1 MKEQTTVDQIL
12 DLLLDALQERQ
23 AARGQAEAVR
33 AESERP
39 TPTPPPPPT
48 TAVQPTPLTS
58 STAEEE
64 PSLPPIRD
72 PLPNPLLKNRT
83 KRSTPRRT
91 SAAPPPRQASIN
103 LGRMLGRLF
112 VGLIG
117 LIVLINIPFNRHGTA
132 LARAMPD
139 NAALIIRDGLLL
151 KGSGDEIYVL
161 ESNQRRWITTLDA
174 FEYYGYR
181 WENVHEVDDDF
192 INQFEEGR
200 PVHLLVKC
208 ATSPHVYALEDGQKR
223 WIKDVPTLET
233 FQVPWE
239 MVQIVGCQY
248 LRDLPDGIPFPAD
261 AGEPPQP

>member
-1 MKEQTTVDQIL
+1 MKEQSTVDQIL

-23 AARGQAEAVR
+23 TARGQTEIIAPEAT
-33 AESERP
+33 RP
-39 TPTPPPPPT
+39 TPEPPPPPA
-48 TAVQPTPLTS
+48 AVV
-58 STAEEE
+58 E
-64 PSLPPIRD
+64 PSPAPNLE
-72 PLPNPLLKNRT
+72 PLPNPHIAKNRT
-83 KRSTPRRT
+83 KRPAPSPPPST
-91 SAAPPPRQASIN
+91 PPPRQESIN

-112 VGLIG
+112 IGLIG
-117 LIVLINIPFNRHGTA
+117 LILLINIPFNRHGTA

-139 NAALIIRDGLLL
+139 SAALIVRDGLLL
-151 KGSGDEIYVL
+151 KGSGDEVYVL
-161 ESNQRRWITTLDA
+161 ENNQRRWITTLDA

-181 WENVHEVDDDF
+181 WENVHEVDDTF

-208 ATSPHVYALEDGQKR
+208 GTSPHVYALENGQKR